1 MTRRGKKTLTSGRCC
16 WNRCFWYRKHIQVH
30 NKQWWLLFFPRRS
43 SLCVSGAADGYRVWT
58 TDVEGKECL
67 SNHERVPP
75 MGERRAC
82 RSILREANPGS
93 TQIKANLSVTAS
105 CKFHFLHCMFYR
117 LYVFCELCSSIFLVF
132 YLLFDV
138 FFFLTKE
145 KYLDLF
151 SYHQNLTGGFPTSLL
166 SENSFSCNND
176 PGFPLKAAFKKETNN
191 IYFIV

>member
-1 MTRRGKKTLTSGRCC
+1 MDLQYLPDDKEREEDPDIRKMLLESLFMVPQAHTSTQQTVMTL
-16 WNRCFWYRKHIQVH
+16 V
-30 NKQWWLLFFPRRS
+30 FPRRS

-93 TQIKANLSVTAS
+93 TQIKANLSVAAS
-105 CKFHFLHCMFYR
+105 CKFHFLHCMVYR
-117 LYVFCELCSSIFLVF
+117 LRVFCELCSSIFLVF

-138 FFFLTKE
+138 FFIDKRKILG
-145 KYLDLF
+145 
-151 SYHQNLTGGFPTSLL
+151 S
-166 SENSFSCNND
+166 
-176 PGFPLKAAFKKETNN
+176 
-191 IYFIV
+191 V

>member
-1 MTRRGKKTLTSGRCC
+1 MLLESLFMVPQAHTSTQQTVMT
-16 WNRCFWYRKHIQVH
+16 HV
-30 NKQWWLLFFPRRS
+30 FPRRS

-105 CKFHFLHCMFYR
+105 CKFHFLHCMVYR
-117 LYVFCELCSSIFLVF
+117 LRDFCELCSSIFLVF

-138 FFFLTKE
+138 FFYRQKKNTWICLVTIKIWLVVFQPRYCLKTV
-145 KYLDLF
+145 
-151 SYHQNLTGGFPTSLL
+151 SAATMT
-166 SENSFSCNND
+166 
-176 PGFPLKAAFKKETNN
+176 PGFHWKLLLRNKQ
-191 IYFIV
+191 YFIV